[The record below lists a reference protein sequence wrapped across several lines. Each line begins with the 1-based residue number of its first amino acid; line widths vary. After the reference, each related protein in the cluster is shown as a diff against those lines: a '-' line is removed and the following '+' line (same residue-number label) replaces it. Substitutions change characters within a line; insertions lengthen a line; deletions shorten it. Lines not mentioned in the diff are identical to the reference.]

1 MKKCII
7 VFIFFILVFGLFFDN
22 SYNAYEKETIV
33 INLDYENDIVTLK
46 DNNGFLWDFE
56 GCEDWMIGDKC
67 LCTFMNNYTFY
78 TIKDD
83 IIIQTIYKG

>member
-7 VFIFFILVFGLFFDN
+7 VFILFILVAGLFFDN
-22 SYNAYEKETIV
+22 SYNVYEKETIV
-33 INLDYENDIVTLK
+33 INLDYENNIVTLK
-46 DNNGFLWDFE
+46 DNNGFLWDFK

-67 LCTFMNNYTFY
+67 LCIFMNNYTFY